1 MTNGHQPTRFR
12 DLPPHERILGA
23 VVLVAILAP
32 LAVYLYMRD
41 QHRDALAC
49 EQPVAEL
56 YLMAY
61 DWENG
66 WRRFQDHNTSDE
78 DRRESWQDVRAA
90 YNRASF
96 AWYDI
101 EQACTG
107 GRSTRRSAPYLWE
120 QIQDQLEPR
129 REICTAILRQ
139 LCDKP
144 RTAP

>member
-1 MTNGHQPTRFR
+1 MTYGHQPTRFR
-12 DLPPHERILGA
+12 DLPPDARLFIA
-23 VVLVAILAP
+23 VLLVAILAP

-49 EQPVAEL
+49 EQPIAEL
-56 YLMAY
+56 YRMAY
-61 DWENG
+61 YWESDW
-66 WRRFQDHNTSDE
+66 RQFQDHNTSDE
-78 DRRESWQDVRAA
+78 HRRELWQSMRAA

-101 EQACTG
+101 EQACPP
-107 GRSTRRSAPYLWE
+107 GRSARRSAPYLWE

-129 REICTAILRQ
+129 REVCTAISWWR
-139 LCDKP
+139 CDKP